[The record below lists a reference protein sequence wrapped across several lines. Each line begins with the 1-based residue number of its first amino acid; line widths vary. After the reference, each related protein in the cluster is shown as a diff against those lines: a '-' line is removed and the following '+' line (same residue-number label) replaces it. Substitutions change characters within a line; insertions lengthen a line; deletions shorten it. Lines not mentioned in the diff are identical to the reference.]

1 MAVDATEMLESLVAA
16 AVVTRGARTV
26 GDAEGSLFFV
36 RARAARNLLV
46 FHGELIQVFP
56 VVLIGILQESYV
68 VQNSVVLS
76 NLNCLRRKHAVTQKK
91 NSLYWY
97 LVPVL
102 R

>member
-56 VVLIGILQESYV
+56 VVGILQESYV